1 MKHLK
6 IVRHNKLTYLGA
18 EKKTYKSAKLNYCKP
33 FVQHIKIFPRF
44 KLFRVLFPNRKRPVT
59 NPWGSIKMAKGSN
72 TMETGFG
79 TTRQVHTEN
88 VSINPRGLTSPGDPD
103 GVVSNGRGLK
113 GVLLKSYWWE
123 PKWWAILSICRPAL
137 VGIIYR
143 VIFFFGWEPHHIWK
157 VASEGFQI
165 QVHIV
170 QKRYILH
177 VNNGTDV
184 LV

>member
-1 MKHLK
+1 MKHSK

-18 EKKTYKSAKLNYCKP
+18 EKKTYKSAKLNYCKT

-123 PKWWAILSICRPAL
+123 PKWWAVLSIYRPAL

-143 VIFFFGWEPHHIWK
+143 VIFFSVGDPTIFE
-157 VASEGFQI
+157 
-165 QVHIV
+165 
-170 QKRYILH
+170 R
-177 VNNGTDV
+177 
-184 LV
+184 